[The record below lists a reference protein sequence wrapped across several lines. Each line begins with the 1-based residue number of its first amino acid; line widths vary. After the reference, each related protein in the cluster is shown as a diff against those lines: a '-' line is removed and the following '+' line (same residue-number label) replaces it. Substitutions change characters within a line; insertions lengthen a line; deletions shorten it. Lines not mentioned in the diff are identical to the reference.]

1 MKNKILIGS
10 RESKLALYQSNLVIK
25 KLSSLY
31 PDILFEIKK
40 IKTKGD
46 ILLNHNIES
55 SIDKGFFVKEIQQKL
70 LNKETTLVGKV
81 LHFLKVKTPNPQ
93 IHNARIQ

>member
-1 MKNKILIGS
+1 MLWKYLKRFSTMKNKSLIGT

-31 PDILFEIKK
+31 PNISFEIKK

-55 SIDKGFFVKEIQQKL
+55 SIDKGFF
-70 LNKETTLVGKV
+70 LVNLSKDFV
-81 LHFLKVKTPNPQ
+81 
-93 IHNARIQ
+93 

>member
-1 MKNKILIGS
+1 MKNKILIGT

-25 KLSSLY
+25 KLSLLY
-31 PDILFEIKK
+31 PDISFEIKK

-55 SIDKGFFVKEIQQKL
+55 SIDKVFFVKEIQQKL
-70 LNKETTLVGKV
+70 LNK
-81 LHFLKVKTPNPQ
+81 
-93 IHNARIQ
+93 